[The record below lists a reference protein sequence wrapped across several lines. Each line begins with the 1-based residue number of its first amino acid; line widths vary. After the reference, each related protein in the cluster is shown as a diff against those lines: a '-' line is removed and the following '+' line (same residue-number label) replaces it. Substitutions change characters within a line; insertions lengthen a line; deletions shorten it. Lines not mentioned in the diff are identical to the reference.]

1 MAAMEEYACGSV
13 IERREL
19 RNRTGVFRDRAH
31 AGEVLAEMLAEFRGS
46 ECLLFAVPAGGVPVA
61 AAVAERL
68 ALPLDVAVVSKIT
81 LPWNTEAGYGA
92 VAWDGTVR
100 INRGLAAHV
109 GLGEDEIRDGIEGT
123 RRKVERRVQRLRG
136 QRDWPELTNRPLI
149 LIDDGL
155 ASGFTMLVAVAAV
168 EAAGGAPPVV
178 AVPTA
183 PDDTVARL
191 AERAQAV
198 YCANIREGRPF
209 AVADAYQSWSDV
221 TEETAM
227 EILAGSRSRRGRT
240 GDRS

>member
-1 MAAMEEYACGSV
+1 MMAAVEDYSHGTV
-13 IERREL
+13 FERSEL
-19 RNRTGVFRDRAH
+19 RNRTGVFRDRDH
-31 AGEVLAEMLAEFRGS
+31 AGEVLAAMLDEFRGGDG
-46 ECLLFAVPAGGVPVA
+46 LLLAVPAGGVPVA
-61 AAVAERL
+61 AVVAERL

-100 INRGLAAHV
+100 INRGLAAQV
-109 GLGEDEIRDGIEGT
+109 GLGEDEIRDG
-123 RRKVERRVQRLRG
+123 VERTTLKVRRRLERFRG
-136 QRDWPELTNRPLI
+136 NRSWPELGGRPVI

-168 EAAGGAPPVV
+168 EDAGGGRPLV

-191 AERAQAV
+191 AERTAAV

-209 AVADAYQSWSDV
+209 AVADAYRQWSDV
-221 TEETAM
+221 TEETAV
-227 EILAGSRSRRGRT
+227 EILGGL
-240 GDRS
+240 G